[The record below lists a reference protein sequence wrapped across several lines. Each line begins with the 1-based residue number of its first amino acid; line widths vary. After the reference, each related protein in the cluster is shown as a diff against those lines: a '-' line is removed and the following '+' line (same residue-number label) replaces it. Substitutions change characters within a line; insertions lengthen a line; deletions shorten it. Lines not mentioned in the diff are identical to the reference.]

1 MAELL
6 RLLRKKES
14 APQRE
19 ERGTTEMA
27 KRILVVDDDE
37 MVLIALK
44 ELLGFKGYETRAVPG
59 GAEALDALQEEVF
72 DLVILDIIMPGMDGY
87 EVCRKIRR
95 EEKWRTLPVVM
106 LTAMSGEEDR
116 KKGEEAGADLFLPKP
131 VSPHMLLSLVETAL
145 R

>member
-1 MAELL
+1 
-6 RLLRKKES
+6 
-14 APQRE
+14 
-19 ERGTTEMA
+19 MA
-27 KRILVVDDDE
+27 KRILLVDDDE
-37 MVLIALK
+37 MVLIALQ

-59 GAEALDALQEEVF
+59 GAEALDALQGEVF
-72 DLVILDIIMPGMDGY
+72 DLVILDVIMPGMDGY
-87 EVCRKIRR
+87 EVCRRIRG
-95 EEKWRTLPVVM
+95 EERWRKLPVVM

>member
-1 MAELL
+1 MP
-6 RLLRKKES
+6 KK
-14 APQRE
+14 
-19 ERGTTEMA
+19 
-27 KRILVVDDDE
+27 ILVVDDDE
-37 MVLIALK
+37 MVLIALR

-87 EVCRKIRR
+87 ELCRKIRR
-95 EEKWRTLPVVM
+95 EESWRKLPVVM

-131 VSPHMLLSLVETAL
+131 VSPKMLLSLVETAL